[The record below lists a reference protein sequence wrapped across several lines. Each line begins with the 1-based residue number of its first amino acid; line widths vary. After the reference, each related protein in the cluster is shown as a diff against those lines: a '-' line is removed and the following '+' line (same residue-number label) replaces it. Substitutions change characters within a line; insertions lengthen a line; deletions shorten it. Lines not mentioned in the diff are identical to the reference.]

1 MTKVIL
7 GMVGVVLVLGGIL
20 WLAMRPDGGA
30 SGAGVVVQTQ
40 ATDDAA
46 SLAGQ
51 AQLGAGTEAITQ
63 EQANPTSAATATTST
78 ATKVTSTKKIM
89 QATLH
94 TNKGDITIEFL
105 PEQAPK
111 TVANFVKLAQSGF
124 YDGTKFHRV
133 IKGFMDQGGD
143 PLTKDDSQM
152 ARWGTG
158 GPGYKFDDEISATN
172 SNVAGSVA
180 MANSGPN
187 TTGSQFFINAV
198 NNPSLNSGYTVFGK
212 VVAGMDVV
220 TAINN
225 VPTTAGDRPVDPVV
239 LESVVVK

>member
-1 MTKVIL
+1 MSKIIL
-7 GMVGVVLVLGGIL
+7 AMVGVVAVLGGIF
-20 WLAMRPDGGA
+20 WLAMRPDAGGT
-30 SGAGVVVQTQ
+30 GGVVAQTQ
-40 ATDDAA
+40 ASA
-46 SLAGQ
+46 Q
-51 AQLGAGTEAITQ
+51 AQDGAITQ
-63 EQANPTSAATATTST
+63 GQASTTASVASATTATTSQT
-78 ATKVTSTKKIM
+78 TNPNLKVTM
-89 QATLH
+89 QATLK
-94 TNKGDITIEFL
+94 TNKGTIVIEFL
-105 PEQAPK
+105 PAQAPK
-111 TVANFVKLAQSGF
+111 AVANFVKLAQSGF

-172 SNVAGSVA
+172 RNAAGMVA

-187 TTGSQFFINAV
+187 TNGSQFFINAV
-198 NNPSLNSGYTVFGK
+198 NNPSLNSGYTVFAK
-212 VVAGMDVV
+212 VISGMDVV

-239 LESVVVK
+239 LESVKVEVEK